1 MDQPHD
7 AGPTIVVTGQKHP
20 FPGQVIFGAQLY
32 LDPLIV
38 VMGMRDVTRWD
49 AVAFRTGI
57 LALYLREIDE
67 LISLVLR
74 VEDLGWS
81 ESLFT
86 MQSSQ
91 ASELPAPP
99 TDPSQGYAV
108 HVVLVDC
115 DTQIVYGQRFIGIS
129 QEFSQG
135 LYTLWLQHRNDAQ
148 MSAAEFEKRAA
159 GVQQRFES
167 PQAISRGA
175 QFKYTSGTK
184 QKGT

>member
-91 ASELPAPP
+91 ASEMPAPP

-135 LYTLWLQHRNDAQ
+135 LYAMWLRNRNNEPL
-148 MSAAEFEKRAA
+148 SAEEFEKRAGA
-159 GVQQRFES
+159 VQQRFES

-175 QFKYTSGTK
+175 QFKYITLPHKRGT
-184 QKGT
+184 

>member
-1 MDQPHD
+1 MCE
-7 AGPTIVVTGQKHP
+7 GTLVVTGQKHP
-20 FPGQVIFGAQLY
+20 FPGRVIFGAQLY

-38 VMGMRDVTRWD
+38 VMGLQDCTEED
-49 AVAFRTGI
+49 SAAFAAGRLT
-57 LALYLREIDE
+57 LYLREIDE

-74 VEDLGWS
+74 VEGLGWS

-91 ASELPAPP
+91 SSELPAPP
-99 TDPSQGYAV
+99 TELTQGYAI

-115 DTQIVYGQRFIGIS
+115 DTQIVYGQRFIGVS

-135 LYTLWLQHRNDAQ
+135 LYAVWLRNRNNEPL
-148 MSAAEFEKRAA
+148 STEEFEKRAA
-159 GVQQRFES
+159 VVQQRFES

-175 QFKYTSGTK
+175 QFKYTTVPHK
-184 QKGT
+184 REA

>member
-1 MDQPHD
+1 
-7 AGPTIVVTGQKHP
+7 
-20 FPGQVIFGAQLY
+20 
-32 LDPLIV
+32 
-38 VMGMRDVTRWD
+38 
-49 AVAFRTGI
+49 
-57 LALYLREIDE
+57 
-67 LISLVLR
+67 
-74 VEDLGWS
+74 
-81 ESLFT
+81 

-135 LYTLWLQHRNDAQ
+135 LYAMWLRNRNNEPL
-148 MSAAEFEKRAA
+148 SAEEFEKRAGA
-159 GVQQRFES
+159 VQQRFES

-175 QFKYTSGTK
+175 QFKYITLPHKRGT
-184 QKGT
+184 

>member
-1 MDQPHD
+1 MDQPND
-7 AGPTIVVTGQKHP
+7 SGPTIVVTGQRHP

-32 LDPLIV
+32 MDPLIV
-38 VMGMRDVTRWD
+38 VMGMRDCTGMD
-49 AVAFRTGI
+49 AAVFRYGRLT
-57 LALYLREIDE
+57 LYLREIDQ
-67 LISLVLR
+67 LISLVLQ
-74 VEDLGWS
+74 VEGLGWS

-108 HVVLVDC
+108 HIVLVDC

-135 LYTLWLQHRNDAQ
+135 LYALWLRNRNNKPL
-148 MSAAEFEKRAA
+148 SAEEFEKRAGA
-159 GVQQRFES
+159 VQQRFES

-175 QFKYTSGTK
+175 QFKYITLPHKRGT
-184 QKGT
+184 